1 MISNNWKH
9 YLRSFVIGSSYLVF
23 FPYFFTVSSI
33 DKSILNY
40 TYEDYTFIAPVYL
53 GLINTFSLFIANQY
67 NLTRRM
73 RYILFGSISPI
84 FVSSISFM
92 LNTYNYSTTEWTHYV
107 ISLFFK
113 HFLVFNIII
122 YSLDKYI

>member
-1 MISNNWKH
+1 MILNNWKP
-9 YLRSFVIGSSYLVF
+9 YFRSFVIGSSYLVF
-23 FPYFFTVSSI
+23 FPYFFTVSSM

-40 TYEDYTFIAPVYL
+40 TYEDYTFIAPIYL

-67 NLTRRM
+67 NLTTRM
-73 RYILFGSISPI
+73 RYIIFGSISPI

-92 LNTYNYSTTEWTHYV
+92 LNTYNYSTIEWIHYV
-107 ISLFFK
+107 IRLFVK